1 MKSEIKRRFFS
12 MTFSRLM
19 IVLCFLSLGAGCTA
33 GLSSQARSQVTYD
46 GAFAYLQQ
54 DPAAHVGETV
64 MLGGRILDIRTSE
77 ERSEIMV
84 LQMPLDHWN
93 APIQEELSEG
103 RFLVF
108 MDRFLDPV
116 LYNKGKLMSMVGVV
130 RGSEI
135 RAIGQYEYNFPT
147 IDAMEIKLWLQDE
160 NYVPSIRLG
169 IGVGGSL

>member
-1 MKSEIKRRFFS
+1 MKSVSKRRFYP
-12 MTFSRLM
+12 MTFWRLA
-19 IVLCFLSLGAGCTA
+19 IALCVLSAFTGCSA
-33 GLSSQARSQVTYD
+33 GLSREARSQVTYD
-46 GAFAYLQQ
+46 GAFSYLQQ

-93 APIQEELSEG
+93 APIQEDLSEG

-108 MDRFLDPV
+108 MERFLDPM

-135 RAIGQYEYNFPT
+135 RAIGQYEYSFPT
-147 IDAMEIKLWLQDE
+147 IDAMEIKLWLQDDT
-160 NYVPSIRLG
+160 YVPSIRLG
-169 IGVGGSL
+169 IGVGGTF